1 MIVAASARAEPENW
15 GGVYPEA
22 STLHAGAV
30 SLAPFN
36 MTRALELA
44 PRLLGRIIDR

>member
-15 GGVYPEA
+15 GGVYLEA
-22 STLHAGAV
+22 LMLRAGAV

-36 MTRALELA
+36 MTRAHELA
-44 PRLLGRIIDR
+44 PRLLGRITDS